1 LITSAGKMT
10 IQREIP
16 AIPPQ
21 KVSLKAPVKDINITW
36 HPQQST
42 HQNYDGSYLLFESSI
57 LPYGQWLMP
66 ANLLFW
72 NCMDLIKMRF

>member
-1 LITSAGKMT
+1 MT

-21 KVSLKAPVKDINITW
+21 IVSLKAPVKEINTTM

-57 LPYGQWLMP
+57 LRRGQWLMP
-66 ANLLFW
+66 ANYFVVLEL
-72 NCMDLIKMRF
+72 NGPHEGHTNKMRF